1 MIDLFGNQVIGGR
14 KQMYFED
21 IELFI
26 LVAGNF
32 KQMGH
37 KACQV
42 CFIFPLFLSQGTCQS
57 NNARSNAG
65 FQIW

>member
-1 MIDLFGNQVIGGR
+1 
-14 KQMYFED
+14 MYFED